1 MIEQFIKF
9 GIVGFSG
16 LFVDF
21 GTTWLF
27 KERVGFNRYISNSIG
42 FLLAATSNYIFNRIW
57 TFGSTNPDI
66 GLEYS
71 LFLVISAIGLLIN
84 NIILYLFSEK
94 ITIPF
99 FPKKEKLRFYLSK
112 LIATAT
118 VTIWN
123 FLMNYF
129 FTFSL

>member
-16 LFVDF
+16 LFLDF
-21 GTTWLF
+21 GTTWFL
-27 KERVGFNRYISNSIG
+27 KERAGLNRYISNSIG
-42 FLLAATSNYIFNRIW
+42 FLLAASSNYILNRVW

-71 LFLVISAIGLLIN
+71 LFLVISAVGLLIN
-84 NIILYLFSEK
+84 NAILYLFSEK
-94 ITIPF
+94 INISF
-99 FPKKEKLRFYLSK
+99 FPKNAKLRFYLSK

-118 VTIWN
+118 VTVWN

>member
-9 GIVGFSG
+9 GVVGFSG

-21 GTTWLF
+21 GTTWLL
-27 KERVGFNRYISNSIG
+27 KEKMRLNKYISNSTG
-42 FLLAATSNYIFNRIW
+42 FLLAATSNYILNRIW

-71 LFLVISAIGLLIN
+71 LFLIISIIGLFIN
-84 NIILYLFSEK
+84 NVILYLFSEK
-94 ITIPF
+94 INISF
-99 FPKKEKLRFYLSK
+99 FPKNEKFRFYLSK